1 MPIKR
6 RGCRTKSCETGHLS
20 VAIQGEASVFFATDL
35 RQQLPLATRDL
46 LLLVVLRSTIDND
59 KCRVEMPQVG

>member
-6 RGCRTKSCETGHLS
+6 RAAGPSLVRRDTCPLPSKVRHPSSLPP
-20 VAIQGEASVFFATDL
+20 DL